1 MKIIKKLSA
10 LALALCMLLSL
21 VPITASAGIML
32 PLPTPTNLKWND
44 TLESGRIYATWNTSG
59 EEVWCIATLYKDGTM
74 VKDLAYAPYGTN
86 KYDFTSYMQEPG
98 NYTFTVQAIA
108 LAEGSM
114 YYDSEITKPS
124 AVYTVNAQTQK
135 YIYGDVDKS
144 NDVTVKD
151 ATLVQKYCALVSEL
165 DDTQMKIA
173 DVNGDNKV
181 TISDATYIQKYLAS
195 VVSAE
200 NRTGKEFTA

>member
-1 MKIIKKLSA
+1 MKTIKKLSA

-21 VPITASAGIML
+21 VPITASAGIM

-44 TLESGRIYATWNTSG
+44 TLESGKIYATWNTSG
-59 EEVWCIATLYKDGTM
+59 DEAWCIATLYRDGTM
-74 VKDLAYAPYGTN
+74 VKDFAYARYGTN

-98 NYTFTVQAIA
+98 NYTFIVQAIA
-108 LAEGSM
+108 DVESAM
-114 YYDSEITKPS
+114 YNDSEIAKPS
-124 AVYTVNAQTQK
+124 AVYTVTAPAQK

-165 DDTQMKIA
+165 DDAQMKIA

-200 NRTGKEFTA
+200 NRTGKEFTI

>member
-21 VPITASAGIML
+21 VPITASAGIM

-44 TLESGRIYATWNTSG
+44 TLESGKIYATWNTSG
-59 EEVWCIATLYKDGTM
+59 DEAWCIATLYRDGTM
-74 VKDLAYAPYGTN
+74 VKDFAYARYGTN

-98 NYTFTVQAIA
+98 NYTFIVQAIA
-108 LAEGSM
+108 DVESAM
-114 YYDSEITKPS
+114 YNDSEIAKPS
-124 AVYTVNAQTQK
+124 AVYTVTAPAQK

-165 DDTQMKIA
+165 DDAQMKIA

-200 NRTGKEFTA
+200 NRTGKEFTI

>member
-21 VPITASAGIML
+21 VPITVSAGIM

-44 TLESGRIYATWNTSG
+44 TLESGKIYATWNTSG
-59 EEVWCIATLYKDGTM
+59 DEAWCIATLYRDGTM
-74 VKDLAYAPYGTN
+74 VKDFAYARYGTN

-98 NYTFTVQAIA
+98 NYTFIVQAIA
-108 LAEGSM
+108 DVESAM
-114 YYDSEITKPS
+114 YNDSEIAKPS
-124 AVYTVNAQTQK
+124 AVYTVTAPAQK

-200 NRTGKEFTA
+200 NRTGKEFTI